1 MNIHEWLRTET
12 QKHVVGEHIK
22 DSPLYYKQ
30 YLSLPSIYGIYFPQ
44 NILSFARLASVL
56 YENLGTTE
64 RKCSKGYHSCWHY
77 FPPSNILFKSYL
89 PSRTFRKG
97 DADQTRGLRMTHCL
111 STTTPKGWRTCSDKY
126 YPSSWRSTAFPLLRY
141 TRVHLELSHFY
152 LRLKS
157 VWRMLQNKAILLIF
171 NRFIH
176 VEKSE

>member
-1 MNIHEWLRTET
+1 MNVHEWLRIVT
-12 QKHVVGEHIK
+12 QKFK
-22 DSPLYYKQ
+22 
-30 YLSLPSIYGIYFPQ
+30 
-44 NILSFARLASVL
+44 NRLSFVL
-56 YENLGTTE
+56 EAIFKYFEHSQDLLSTKYSFICYTGISRIAYENLGTTE

-126 YPSSWRSTAFPLLRY
+126 YPSSWRSTTFPQLRC
-141 TRVHLELSHFY
+141 TRVHLELSKFC

-157 VWRMLQNKAILLIF
+157 FQRMLENQTILLIF

-176 VEKSE
+176 VEKSK